1 MGSMAFPCSI
11 SDLREDEGKEK
22 VDPKGLATS
31 VRTLHSSA
39 RSLHQ
44 VTVGAQVSQ
53 VPVGAQ
59 ATWVLSAAETLLC
72 SMASGSIFFLIAR
85 LLTVMVSAFTD
96 YRNIKRTLENSS
108 LDTTSLHR
116 QQGGRRRKLSSNPM
130 VGQVSGEV
138 CKGKVGVTEKQPKAP
153 SCLRRA

>member
-1 MGSMAFPCSI
+1 MGSMVFPCPI
-11 SDLREDEGKEK
+11 SGLREDEGKEK

-31 VRTLHSSA
+31 VRTPRSSA
-39 RSLHQ
+39 RSLRH
-44 VTVGAQVSQ
+44 VTVGAQV
-53 VPVGAQ
+53 
-59 ATWVLSAAETLLC
+59 TWVLSAAETLFC

-108 LDTTSLHR
+108 QDTTPLHR

-138 CKGKVGVTEKQPKAP
+138 YKGMVGVTEKRPKERAEAP